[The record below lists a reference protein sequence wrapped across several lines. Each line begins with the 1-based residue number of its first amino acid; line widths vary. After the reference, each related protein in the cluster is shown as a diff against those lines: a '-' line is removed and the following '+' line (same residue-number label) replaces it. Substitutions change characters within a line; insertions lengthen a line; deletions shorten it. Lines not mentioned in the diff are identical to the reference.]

1 MDALISQAID
11 VWHGMLHKPL
21 FGLLLS
27 LGIYQLALIVYE
39 YFNKQVLLHPV
50 ATGSIV
56 IAIILKT
63 LGISYSDYLSAN
75 QLLYFLLGPATV
87 ALAIPLYQEF
97 HHIRKLTLPT
107 LVIVVVGGSFA
118 AASAV
123 MIAIAMGAPNNIQ
136 LALMPKSVTTPIA
149 LGIADI
155 IGALPGLTTGVV
167 VFTGV
172 IGALLSP
179 VVFSL
184 LRLHDPRLQGL
195 VLGLNAHGVGTAR
208 AFEMNPTAGAFA
220 SLAMGLTGAFTA
232 LTVPYAV
239 RFLQ

>member
-1 MDALISQAID
+1 VDTLITQASEL
-11 VWHGMLHKPL
+11 WYSLQHKPL

-27 LGIYQLALIVYE
+27 LSIYQFAVMLYE
-39 YFNKQVLLHPV
+39 YFNKRVFLHPV
-50 ATGSIV
+50 ATGSIA
-56 IAIILKT
+56 IAIILNT
-63 LGISYSDYLSAN
+63 LNISYKDYLQAN

-87 ALAIPLYQEF
+87 ALAIPLFQEF

-107 LVIVVVGGSFA
+107 LTVVVVGGSFA

-123 MIAIAMGAPNNIQ
+123 VIAMLMGAPDNIQ

-149 LGIADI
+149 LGIAEI

-179 VVFSL
+179 VVFSI

-208 AFEMNPTAGAFA
+208 AFEMNPTTGAFA

-239 RFLQ
+239 KLLN